1 MMNALELTN
10 APYEDDAPIH
20 GSARYP
26 SLILL
31 MFTKVTCSK
40 DVKLVKE
47 ICLVIFALNTSCA
60 SAKERPLIAKIKG
73 STKV

>member
-10 APYEDDAPIH
+10 APYEDDAPMK

-26 SLILL
+26 SLILF

-40 DVKLVKE
+40 GVKLVKE

-60 SAKERPLIAKIKG
+60 SVKERPLMTKIIGSAK
-73 STKV
+73 V